1 MAKLLNKSVVFLGC
15 LILYSADVQTDYRI
29 AVVIAAVIVSAL
41 CSYWDSPSLCAALSA
56 LFAVAAWFFPPL
68 VYFAP
73 VLCCDIVPGQFFYAG
88 LLFLPALLRGPG
100 LTSAAML
107 LLLTAAAALIRSHS
121 LRFERL
127 EREYTRLRDDT
138 REYAFSAEQKNK
150 DLLERQDYEINLATL
165 NERNRI
171 AREIHDHVGH
181 TMSRALLQVGALS
194 ATVKDADALS
204 GLLALRETLSAGMDS
219 IRQSVHDLHEDS
231 MDLEAQLRSL
241 VNGFSFCPVRL
252 DYDVHTPP
260 PLKVRYA
267 FIAIAKEGLS
277 NIMRHSDATT
287 AVLTVREQPGLYQLI
302 LQDNGSC
309 KRHPGEGGMG
319 LQSIAAR
326 AEGLSGHMHIDTVRG
341 FRLFI
346 SIPKENSIAKGNA
359 DENSNR

>member
-1 MAKLLNKSVVFLGC
+1 MAKLLNKFVLFLGC
-15 LILYSADVQTDYRI
+15 LILYSADVQADYRI
-29 AVVIAAVIVSAL
+29 AAVIAAVIVSAL
-41 CSYWDSPSLCAALSA
+41 CSYWDNPRLCAALTA
-56 LFAVAAWFFPPL
+56 LFAIFAWVFPPL

-73 VLCCDIVPGQFFYAG
+73 LLCYDIISGPFVFSG
-88 LLFLPALLRGPG
+88 LLFLPALFNCPG

-107 LLLTAAAALIRSHS
+107 LFLLTAAVLFKNHATRY
-121 LRFERL
+121 ERL

-181 TMSRALLQVGALS
+181 TMSRALLQVGALT

-231 MDLEAQLRSL
+231 MDLEAQLISL

-252 DYDVHTPP
+252 DYDVQTPP

-267 FIAIAKEGLS
+267 FVAIAKEGLS
-277 NIMRHSDATT
+277 NIMRHSDATS
-287 AVLTVREQPGLYQLI
+287 AQLAVREQPGLYQLI
-302 LQDNGSC
+302 LQDNGSP

-326 AEGLSGHMHIDTVRG
+326 AEGLNGHMHIDTGRG

-346 SIPKENSIAKGNA
+346 SIPKENTMLKGNEN
-359 DENSNR
+359 ENSNR

>member
-1 MAKLLNKSVVFLGC
+1 MAKLIDKSVLFLGC
-15 LILYSADVQTDYRI
+15 LILYSADVQADYRI
-29 AVVIAAVIVSAL
+29 AAVIIAVIVSAL
-41 CSYWDSPSLCAALSA
+41 CSYWDNPHLCAALTA
-56 LFAVAAWFFPPL
+56 LFAISAWAFPPL

-73 VLCCDIVPGQFFYAG
+73 LLCYDIMFGPFVFTG
-88 LLFLPALLRGPG
+88 LLFLPALFHAPG

-107 LLLTAAAALIRSHS
+107 LLFAAAAALLRSHTV
-121 LRFERL
+121 RFWRL

-194 ATVKDADALS
+194 ATVKDADTLS
-204 GLLALRETLSAGMDS
+204 ELLALRETLSAGMDS

-231 MDLEAQLRSL
+231 MDLEAQLISL
-241 VNGFSFCPVRL
+241 VNGFSFCPLRL
-252 DYDVHTPP
+252 DYDVQTPP

-267 FIAIAKEGLS
+267 FAAIAKEGLS

-302 LQDNGSC
+302 LQDNGSP

-326 AEGLSGHMHIDTVRG
+326 AEGLNGHMHIDTGRG

-346 SIPKENSIAKGNA
+346 SIPKENSMVKGNA
-359 DENSNR
+359 YENSNR

>member
-1 MAKLLNKSVVFLGC
+1 MAKLLNKSLVFLGC
-15 LILYSADVQTDYRI
+15 LILYSVDVQADYRV
-29 AVVIAAVIVSAL
+29 ASVIAAIIVSAL
-41 CSYWDSPSLCAALSA
+41 CSYWDNPRLYAALVSLYA
-56 LFAVAAWFFPPL
+56 IAAWIFPPL
-68 VYFAP
+68 VYFTP
-73 VLCCDIVPGQFFYAG
+73 LLCYDIMFGPCVFTG
-88 LLFLPALLRGPG
+88 LLFIPALLRGPG

-107 LLLTAAAALIRSHS
+107 LFLAAAAAL
-121 LRFERL
+121 LKNYAVRFERL

-194 ATVKDADALS
+194 ATVKDADTLS

-231 MDLEAQLRSL
+231 MDLEAQLVSL

-260 PLKVRYA
+260 PLKARYA
-267 FIAIAKEGLS
+267 VVAIAKEGLS

-287 AVLTVREQPGLYQLI
+287 AVLIVREQPGLYQLI
-302 LQDNGSC
+302 LQDNGSP

-319 LQSIAAR
+319 LQSITAR
-326 AEGLSGHMHIDTVRG
+326 AEGLNGHMHIDTGRG

-346 SIPKENSIAKGNA
+346 SIPKENSTQKGNA
-359 DENSNR
+359 HENSDR